1 MTFTVTYRGKDG
13 ALREESVEA
22 ASRAECVA
30 ECRRRGIAPTAIREG
45 RASSRPRATVTSAP
59 HAADAANRRG
69 KLWRAAIL
77 AAAVLAV
84 AGGVWWWLAGSRDAR
99 PSPAKP
105 PTAAKPKTEKRPDTR
120 VPKPQAPAPSASEAT
135 NHVAQAAPV
144 EEPPL
149 PVHVPK
155 YTNIAYRSSARGV
168 LSVHGKPVPPH
179 RRLFKHVSERA
190 IQKLLL
196 VKPGAKV
203 IGNPIP
209 RNFDENFRESL
220 NDEIKFEPEDTPAD
234 IEMKKSMIAVKKELA
249 DRMAKGESP
258 SQVLKEEI
266 AELRRLAKYRSNLQ
280 KQVNEL
286 KKDGSEQDAEDL
298 KAAANQMLQEN
309 GLKPLPGTKIK
320 AD

>member
-30 ECRRRGIAPTAIREG
+30 ECKARGIAPVGIREG
-45 RASSRPRATVTSAP
+45 RAQ
-59 HAADAANRRG
+59 AARRQAAKGQDTQDRHDTQDRR
-69 KLWRAAIL
+69 RVHIL
-77 AAAVLAV
+77 IVLGVVGVLAL
-84 AGGVWWWLAGSRDAR
+84 GTWWWLAGARDAR
-99 PSPAKP
+99 PYQAKP
-105 PTAAKPKTEKRPDTR
+105 PAEKPKAASRPETRTVSPREK
-120 VPKPQAPAPSASEAT
+120 PSPEST
-135 NHVAQAAPV
+135 NQVAQAAPA

-155 YTNIAYRSSARGV
+155 YTNVAYRSSARGV

-179 RRLFKHVSERA
+179 RRLFKHVSERV

-220 NDEIKFEPEDTPAD
+220 NDEIKFEPDDTPED
-234 IEMKKSMIAVKKELA
+234 IEMKRAVIALKKELA

-309 GLKPLPGTKIK
+309 GLKPLPGAKIK

>member
-13 ALREESVEA
+13 ALREETVEA
-22 ASRAECVA
+22 PGRAECVA
-30 ECRRRGIAPTAIREG
+30 ECKRRGIAPTSIREG
-45 RASSRPRATVTSAP
+45 RSGKSATSSSDGRAGARPS
-59 HAADAANRRG
+59 RG
-69 KLWRAAIL
+69 VLWSVAIL
-77 AAAVLAV
+77 AAAILAV
-84 AGGVWWWLAGSRDAR
+84 GVWRWLAGERDAR
-99 PSPAKP
+99 PSQKEEPKRVAAVHVEKP
-105 PTAAKPKTEKRPDTR
+105 VRKQVPPR
-120 VPKPQAPAPSASEAT
+120 VTNEVARVEAVAT
-135 NHVAQAAPV
+135 NKVVQPVA
-144 EEPPL
+144 EEPL

-155 YTNIAYRSSARGV
+155 YTNIAYRTSARGV

-220 NDEIKFEPEDTPAD
+220 KDEIVFEPEDTPAD
-234 IEMKKSMIAVKKELA
+234 IEMKQSMIAVKKELA
-249 DRMAKGESP
+249 ARMAKGDSP

-286 KKDGSEQDAEDL
+286 KKDGSEQDAADL
-298 KAAANQMLQEN
+298 KAAANKMLEEH
-309 GLKPLPGTKIK
+309 GLKPLPEAKIK
-320 AD
+320 GD